1 MGVGEGEGEGGRRKD
16 IFVTSSLLPCIIKS
30 FKKKKRSHCS
40 ISGENSW
47 NILS

>member
-1 MGVGEGEGEGGRRKD
+1 MGVGEGAGGRRKG

-30 FKKKKRSHCS
+30 FRKKRSHCS

-47 NILS
+47 DILS